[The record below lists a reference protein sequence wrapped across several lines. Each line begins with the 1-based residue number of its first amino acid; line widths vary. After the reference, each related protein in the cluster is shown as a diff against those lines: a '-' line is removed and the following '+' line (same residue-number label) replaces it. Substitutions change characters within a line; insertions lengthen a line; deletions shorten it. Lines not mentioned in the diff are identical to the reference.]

1 MELTH
6 ELCIFRIIHV
16 RVFAG
21 SEAVTKEKIL
31 VHLEGKAKAP

>member
-31 VHLEGKAKAP
+31 VHLEGRAKAP